1 MVDAFQGMFDGDA
14 WSVALG
20 TLLKLGIAA
29 VLGGLIGWERESHG
43 RPAGMRTHMMTVIG
57 VVLFSEVSKH
67 FAEGDPTRIA
77 AQIVTGIGFLGAGT
91 ILRHGPEIRGLTTA
105 ASLWAAAGIGMAVST
120 GGIYIVVA
128 VVATLLALFT
138 LEVVERF
145 EKRVNPGEHGRLLVV
160 AVEPPEGGAA
170 LFEAL
175 TAAGAVIRGVR
186 LGDGERSVLHVRL
199 SGKPERVMAAALR
212 TRGVSEAHWEDES

>member
-1 MVDAFQGMFDGDA
+1 MFDADA

-20 TLLKLGIAA
+20 ALLKLGIAA
-29 VLGGLIGWERESHG
+29 FLGGLIGWERETHG

-67 FAEGDPTRIA
+67 FSEGDPSRIA

-120 GGIYIVVA
+120 GGIYIVIAVA
-128 VVATLLALFT
+128 ATLLALFT
-138 LEVVERF
+138 LVVVEHLEMRI
-145 EKRVNPGEHGRLLVV
+145 NPGEHGQLLVV
-160 AVEPPEGGAA
+160 VLNDAAQCPA

-175 TAAGAVIRGVR
+175 AREGAIIRDSRVVAQDPPTLHIRLTGNRSRVRDAAQ
-186 LGDGERSVLHVRL
+186 
-199 SGKPERVMAAALR
+199 R
-212 TRGVSEAHWEDES
+212 TEGIAEAHWKEV

>member
-1 MVDAFQGMFDGDA
+1 MFDADA

-20 TLLKLGIAA
+20 ALLKLGIAA
-29 VLGGLIGWERESHG
+29 VLAGMIGWERETHG

-67 FAEGDPTRIA
+67 FAGGDPSRIA

-120 GGIYIVVA
+120 GGIYIVIAVA
-128 VVATLLALFT
+128 ATLLALFT
-138 LEVVERF
+138 LVVVEHLEMRI
-145 EKRVNPGEHGRLLVV
+145 NPGEHGQLLVV
-160 AVEPPEGGAA
+160 VLNDAAQCPA

-175 TAAGAVIRGVR
+175 AREGAIIRDSRVVAQDPPTLHIRLTGNRSRVRDAAQ
-186 LGDGERSVLHVRL
+186 
-199 SGKPERVMAAALR
+199 R
-212 TRGVSEAHWEDES
+212 TEGVSEAYWKEV